1 MAYYTFSNARLEAR
15 GFPLSDSSIRMK
27 VSALSVDPLSSAP
40 VILLTDDSS
49 RMLPIKVGL
58 GEVSAVA
65 AELGCIEF
73 ERPNTHRLMAALL
86 QRAGATVDRVEI
98 YDVSGDLLYARIHL
112 VLATGEAVVEESRPS
127 DALILALLAGAEI
140 RVASRVLDRAGHT
153 VDDEHDDMDWS
164 SGHSGAAD
172 VELPEFSDDTFG
184 KWKM

>member
-1 MAYYTFSNARLEAR
+1 M
-15 GFPLSDSSIRMK
+15 SDSSIRMK
-27 VSALSVDPLSSAP
+27 VSALSVDPLSGVP
-40 VILLTDDSS
+40 VILLTDESS

-98 YDVSGDLLYARIHL
+98 YDVAGDVLYARIHL
-112 VLATGEAVVEESRPS
+112 VLATGEAVIEESRPS

-153 VDDEHDDMDWS
+153 LDDEQEAMDWS
-164 SGHSGAAD
+164 FGHHGTAD
-172 VELPEFSDDTFG
+172 SEPPEFSDDTFG